1 MQRFSHDKPCSDH
14 LGNIYGSIKA
24 MCSFWHIKP
33 ETYSRRL
40 TVYNMTVEEALTRP
54 VKHNGGLKCT
64 DHHGHKYRSIT
75 SMCTKWGINR
85 KLYKYRISQGVL
97 QVEQEDGIEH
107 PQHLAFINMV
117 GMQIADDFS
126 HLHGQMLCGIRRK
139 GLFGLMQLYDG

>member
-33 ETYSRRL
+33 ETFSRRL

-64 DHHGHKYRSIT
+64 DHHRHKYRSIT

-85 KLYKYRISQGVL
+85 KLYKYRISQGWS
-97 QVEQEDGIEH
+97 QEAALTTPPRPSKNKKPAE
-107 PQHLAFINMV
+107 A
-117 GMQIADDFS
+117 
-126 HLHGQMLCGIRRK
+126 
-139 GLFGLMQLYDG
+139 

>member
-54 VKHNGGLKCT
+54 VKHLIRDKPFNLHVQVILLMKLHT
-64 DHHGHKYRSIT
+64 L
-75 SMCTKWGINR
+75 
-85 KLYKYRISQGVL
+85 LYKDCTHGFITYQCRI
-97 QVEQEDGIEH
+97 
-107 PQHLAFINMV
+107 P
-117 GMQIADDFS
+117 
-126 HLHGQMLCGIRRK
+126 
-139 GLFGLMQLYDG
+139 Y